1 VVKCVTL
8 IKDVV
13 FIIVVLKIM
22 KIIIN
27 NTL

>member
-22 KIIIN
+22 KIII
-27 NTL
+27 